1 MIRKFTCMMGR
12 PRHEQK
18 ETGNIFYNVKIK
30 SNCLPKKFK
39 HVFTMRSTSII
50 YYTILDIIHD
60 SLITHSD

>member
-1 MIRKFTCMMGR
+1 MMGR